1 MESAPAVPDPASEP
15 GSSVSEAAASARDP
29 LASLEPVR
37 KGDQPAGVRRQSYS
51 SASSRGLVPHS
62 IPYLVL
68 SHETAG
74 KCLLL
79 MAFPSAWISKKREV
93 RSGV

>member
-51 SASSRGLVPHS
+51 SASSRASLACSFREFHLELWWKRGARTKTTNFS
-62 IPYLVL
+62 I
-68 SHETAG
+68 
-74 KCLLL
+74 
-79 MAFPSAWISKKREV
+79 FF
-93 RSGV
+93 